1 MMMMNSSEKKKEE
14 DIVAQLVQATTISK
28 NACFDATQ
36 FPQLQE
42 ELKAHWDIAVNTN
55 TTTTTNNSH
64 PPLSDAW
71 FDRIYRQHNET
82 GRHYH
87 TTVHLKEMLD
97 YLQLLI
103 VGVGEEDTTTTTV
116 YQWYRLAIFFHDA
129 VYNPQSSQNERDSAL
144 LFEQFCGELDFPAAT
159 KNIVVTLIQ
168 ATEKHQVIPSSG
180 GDGGDDHD
188 HASVEESLQQVFLDL
203 DMAVL
208 GKQTDAYLAYAALI
222 RLEYN
227 FVPRDVYCEKRAAIL
242 GAFLQQPR
250 IYLSNLFH
258 HALEEQARRNLQTE
272 IDILNKGII
281 PGEKKGTD

>member
-1 MMMMNSSEKKKEE
+1 MTMMLNSSEKKKKKEE
-14 DIVAQLVQATTISK
+14 DIVAQLAQATTISK

-42 ELKAHWDIAVNTN
+42 ELKAHWEIAVNK
-55 TTTTTNNSH
+55 NSR
-64 PPLSDAW
+64 PPLSDVW

-87 TTVHLKEMLD
+87 TAVHLKEMLD
-97 YLQLLI
+97 YLQVLL
-103 VGVGEEDTTTTTV
+103 VGEKDTTTTITTAFR
-116 YQWYRLAIFFHDA
+116 WYRLAIFFHDV

-144 LFEQFCGELDFPAAT
+144 LFEQFCEELDLPANT
-159 KNIVVTLIQ
+159 KSIVVSLIL
-168 ATEKHQVIPSSG
+168 ATEKHQVIPP
-180 GDGGDDHD
+180 GGDDDD
-188 HASVEESLQQVFLDL
+188 HVVEESFQQVFLDL

-222 RLEYN
+222 RQEFD

-242 GAFLQQPR
+242 GSFLQQPR

-258 HALEEQARRNLQTE
+258 QALEEQARRNLQTE
-272 IDILNKGII
+272 IDMLNKGII
-281 PGEKKGTD
+281 PGEKKGTV